1 MSPDFYPP
9 AGFYFQLQ
17 FGSSSSRRDNAF
29 QEVSG
34 LTVELEVE
42 EVREGG
48 QNMYKHKLP
57 SVARYSNLVLKRGFV
72 SADSPLADWC
82 SNTLLL
88 ANFTKPIQ
96 TIDVELDLLNAEGT
110 PLASWI
116 FMEAWPVK
124 WSISEFKSMDNS
136 LAIENLEL
144 AYSAFLRVT

>member
-9 AGFYFQLQ
+9 TGFYFQLQ
-17 FGSSSSRRDNAF
+17 FDGSSSLRDNAF

-72 SADSPLADWC
+72 SVDSPLANWC
-82 SNTLLL
+82 TATLFL
-88 ANFTKPIQ
+88 ADFTKPIQ
-96 TIDVELDLLNAEGT
+96 TIDVKLDLLNEKGT
-110 PLASWI
+110 PLASWV

-124 WSISEFKSMDNS
+124 WSMSDFKSMDSS